1 MDLFGI
7 YMAPSKKDKSVAI
20 VGVRGFKGHHVL
32 KALEENSQFKK
43 VIAIDYKKPKIHL
56 VKTKFYQVNLTETL
70 ADVALTKILKNEN
83 CDTVIHTAMPV
94 TPLHDENL
102 AHEVIAI
109 GTYYILNA
117 CHAASVRKIVMAST
131 ADVYGAFPTN
141 PNFLTEDMTPR
152 GYRHS
157 KFLRDKI
164 DAENQLMSYQKKHPK
179 SVVTIVRPT
188 TILGPNIHSYK
199 IDYLNRP
206 VVPTIMGFDPLMQ
219 FVHEKDVLNLLI
231 KLVSEDHP
239 GIFNLAGDGVL
250 PLSKAIR
257 LCGKL
262 NMRLDSFTFKTLG
275 QLLWYADLAV
285 APASHIDFL
294 RYLCIVDNQKIKTE
308 IGFVPEY
315 TSKEALQSFVETNR
329 PGLKELLEV

>member
-1 MDLFGI
+1 M
-7 YMAPSKKDKSVAI
+7 
-20 VGVRGFKGHHVL
+20 GVRGFKGHHVL

-56 VKTKFYQVNLTETL
+56 AKTKFYKLNLTETL
-70 ADVALTKILKNEN
+70 ADVSLTEILKNEN
-83 CDTVIHTAMPV
+83 CDTLIHTALPV

-102 AHEVIAI
+102 AHEIIAI

-117 CHAASVRKIVMAST
+117 CHAASVRKILMAST

-141 PNFLTEDMTPR
+141 PNFLTEDMVPR

-164 DAENQLMSYQKKHPK
+164 DAENQLIKYQKKNPK
-179 SVVTIVRPT
+179 SVVTIVRPC

-199 IDYLNRP
+199 TDYLNRAI
-206 VVPTIMGFDPLMQ
+206 VPTILGFDPLVQ
-219 FVHEKDVLNLLI
+219 FVHENDVLNLLI

-250 PLSKAIR
+250 PLSQAIR
-257 LCGKL
+257 ICGKL
-262 NMRLDSFTFKTLG
+262 NLKLNGLTFKTLG
-275 QLLWYADLAV
+275 QLLWYADIAV

-294 RYLCIVDNQKIKTE
+294 RYLCIADNQKIKTE
-308 IGFVPEY
+308 IGFVPQY
-315 TSKEALQSFVETNR
+315 SSKEALQVFVKTNR
-329 PGLKELLEV
+329 PSLKEQLEA